1 MLPIDSG
8 PSTDPDPGEPGESLA
23 EPLWMEPYPDERLGL
38 EDGYAAPEARYE
50 QREAVELAFVAA
62 VQHLPPRQR
71 AALILREVL
80 GFSERLN
87 MRFGPKATLL
97 PSLVLIAAGLALF
110 ARAPVEASY
119 LSHLLPAML
128 LLGLGA
134 GLSFPSRASR
144 SYPRLPQGDL
154 AAGGR
159 RDGAS
164 PPRGPFA
171 RRDQHR
177 GAEPLHPVGDLTHV
191 GDLGRR
197 HGFLFGLT
205 PIPKVIGAPL

>member
-1 MLPIDSG
+1 MFGMFFLGALYLQRVLGYDALDVGLAFLPV
-8 PSTDPDPGEPGESLA
+8 SLA
-23 EPLWMEPYPDERLGL
+23 IGTLS
-38 EDGYAAPEARYE
+38 
-50 QREAVELAFVAA
+50 
-62 VQHLPPRQR
+62 
-71 AALILREVL
+71 L